1 MTTLAAFR
9 PRIPPP
15 VAPPVA
21 PPPSRAVRLEGAAK
35 QVIEA
40 SRGRLTLAAGVF
52 AIAFAV
58 VGMRL
63 VDLAISKPAG
73 DAREIELPRAIEPT
87 GYLADRADI
96 VDRSG
101 QLVATSVPT
110 ASLYADPRDIRD
122 AREAVAKLQTVL
134 PELRGENLEAR
145 LTAEGRSFV
154 WIKRNLTPR
163 QQYEINRLGIP
174 GVYFQREDKRIYPH
188 GSLLAHVVGFADI
201 DGKGLGGVEQA
212 LEKRIK
218 GSQATVALS
227 IDLRLQHIVRQELQ
241 AAIGEFNA
249 IGGGG
254 LILDARTGEILS
266 MVSLPDFDPNAPGSA
281 PADNRFNRNT
291 LGVYEMG
298 STFKTFTMAM
308 ALDAGTATMRSSFD
322 AREPIRISRFTI
334 NDDHAQKRWLTVPEV
349 YKHSSN
355 IGAAKMALE
364 VGPEGQKA
372 FMQRLGMLEPVPL
385 QLPELG
391 KPKYP
396 RQWRPINVMTIAF
409 GHGLSVTPVHLASGV
424 TALVNG
430 GVLAPP
436 TLLKHPEGEPIP
448 GKRVVK
454 ASTSDGMRRLMRL
467 VVEEGTGKKAN
478 APGYWVGGKTG
489 TAEKVS
495 RGGYKKNARL
505 SSFVAA
511 FPIYDPRYVIL
522 VMVDE
527 PKGNKKSYGF
537 ATGGWVAAPVIARI
551 VERMGPLVGL
561 PPADEAPEIRRL
573 LLIES
578 QPQPKEERHV
588 ASR

>member
-1 MTTLAAFR
+1 MTTLIAFR
-9 PRIPPP
+9 PRVP
-15 VAPPVA
+15 PPVA
-21 PPPSRAVRLEGAAK
+21 PPPSHSVRLEGAAK

-63 VDLAISKPAG
+63 VDLAMSRPAG
-73 DAREIELPRAIEPT
+73 DVREIELPRAIEPT

-122 AREAVAKLQTVL
+122 AHEAVAKLQTVL
-134 PELRGENLEAR
+134 PELKGENLEAR
-145 LTAEGRSFV
+145 LAAEGRSFV

-174 GVYFQREDKRIYPH
+174 GIYFQREDKRIYPH

-218 GSQATVALS
+218 GSQTVVELS
-227 IDLRLQHIVRQELQ
+227 IDLRLQHIVRQEL
-241 AAIGEFNA
+241 ATAIGEFNA
-249 IGGGG
+249 IGGGA
-254 LILDARTGEILS
+254 LIMDVRTGEILS

-281 PADNRFNRNT
+281 PAENRFNRNT

-334 NDDHAQKRWLTVPEV
+334 NDDHAQKRWMTLPEV

-355 IGAAKMALE
+355 IGSAKMALE

-372 FMQRLGMLEPVPL
+372 FMQKLGMLEPVAL
-385 QLPELG
+385 ELPELG
-391 KPKYP
+391 KPRYP

-409 GHGLSVTPVHLASGV
+409 GHGLAVTPVHLANGV
-424 TALVNG
+424 AALVNG
-430 GVLAPP
+430 GILITP
-436 TLLKHPEGEPIP
+436 TLIRRRDGEPLP
-448 GKRVVK
+448 ARRVVK
-454 ASTSDGMRRLMRL
+454 PSTSDSMRRLMRL

-478 APGYWVGGKTG
+478 APGYWIGGKTG
-489 TAEKVS
+489 TAEKVT

-511 FPIYDPRYVIL
+511 FPIHDPRYVIL

-527 PKGNKKSYGF
+527 PKGNKKSAGY
-537 ATGGWVAAPVIARI
+537 ATGGWVAAPVVARI

-561 PPADEAPEIRRL
+561 PPVDEAPEIRRL
-573 LLIES
+573 LMIES
-578 QPQPKEERHV
+578 QPHAKEERHV